1 MVTKGLFAVSLAV
14 FMMSFIR
21 CTSALRAHRHGL
33 LRRAT
38 SSHAAAESN
47 ELYRNFRFDIL
58 KKDPSGKARLALIK
72 TPHGVVETPNFI
84 FCATRGA
91 MKALS
96 PEQLRAEGSQIIL
109 SNTYHMMLTA
119 GAELVESLGGLQ
131 KFTGWNGPMFTDSG
145 GYQIFSMGH
154 GTVASEI
161 KGNRSN
167 SSMMT
172 EKLLTKIDEEGATF
186 RSYVDGS
193 SHLLTPEKSIDIQ
206 RKLGADLIVVLDEC
220 TPFNVEKEYTT
231 ESMRRSH
238 RWAQRSLKEF
248 IRTDTGKQALYGIVQ
263 GGIYEDLRDESTDF
277 VNSQNFFGTAIGG
290 SLGDTRKRM
299 HEIVEYTR
307 SKVRDD
313 RPVHLLG
320 IGGVMDIFN
329 GVRQGIDTF
338 DCVAPMRLARHGGAL
353 VMAAHWE
360 EEVHPDSLRACEEA
374 ALKVATRTAAKKEDK
389 ERNRRESRA
398 FLQCK
403 DSTSPTDMSPEAI
416 SSEMVTGSA
425 STAPPSSAA
434 GDSEETST
442 TTADAFLQEEL
453 AKERK
458 KIQRS
463 IKQRT
468 ISEHA
473 KMETRFMRHDPRP
486 IDPTCGCYTCKNF
499 SRAYLRHCFAHGEFL
514 GGTLVSIHN
523 AHYMNRLMAD
533 IR

>member
-1 MVTKGLFAVSLAV
+1 
-14 FMMSFIR
+14 
-21 CTSALRAHRHGL
+21 
-33 LRRAT
+33 
-38 SSHAAAESN
+38 
-47 ELYRNFRFDIL
+47 
-58 KKDPSGKARLALIK
+58 
-72 TPHGVVETPNFI
+72 
-84 FCATRGA
+84 
-91 MKALS
+91 MKALT

-119 GAELVESLGGLQ
+119 GADLVERLGGLQ

-172 EKLLTKIDEEGATF
+172 EKLLTEINEEGATF

-193 SHLLTPEKSIDIQ
+193 THLLTPEKSIDIQ

-231 ESMRRSH
+231 DSMRRSH
-238 RWAQRSLKEF
+238 RWALPRLKEF
-248 IRTDTGKQALYGIVQ
+248 TRTDTGKQALYGIVQ

-299 HEIVEYTR
+299 HEIVAYTR

-353 VMAAHWE
+353 VLAAHWD
-360 EEVHPDSLRACEEA
+360 EEVHPDSLRACEEE
-374 ALKVATRTAAKKEDK
+374 ALKIATRAAAKKEEK
-389 ERNRRESRA
+389 ENHRRQSLA
-398 FLQCK
+398 FLQRK
-403 DSTSPTDMSPEAI
+403 EALNVAAEDAIQPLAVASIADSLPEA
-416 SSEMVTGSA
+416 SDGSA
-425 STAPPSSAA
+425 GVTQTSS
-434 GDSEETST
+434 
-442 TTADAFLQEEL
+442 TADAYLQAEL
-453 AKERK
+453 AKQRK
-458 KIQRS
+458 SIQRS
-463 IKQRT
+463 IQERT
-468 ISEHA
+468 VAEHV
-473 KMETRFMRHDPRP
+473 KLETRFMRNDPRP

>member
-1 MVTKGLFAVSLAV
+1 L
-14 FMMSFIR
+14 
-21 CTSALRAHRHGL
+21 
-33 LRRAT
+33 
-38 SSHAAAESN
+38 ESN
-47 ELYRNFRFDIL
+47 EQQLYRNFGFDVL
-58 KKDPSGKARLALIK
+58 KQDPNGKARLALIK

-96 PEQLRAEGSQIIL
+96 PDQLRAEGSQIIL

-119 GAELVESLGGLQ
+119 GADLVERLGGLQ

-172 EKLLTKIDEEGATF
+172 EKLLTKINEEGATF

-220 TPFNVEKEYTT
+220 TPFHVEKEYTT

-238 RWAQRSLKEF
+238 RWAQRSLQEF

-374 ALKVATRTAAKKEDK
+374 ALKIATRTAAKKEEK
-389 ERNRRESRA
+389 EKNRRESRA
-398 FLQCK
+398 FLQRK
-403 DSTSPTDMSPEAI
+403 DSADSA
-416 SSEMVTGSA
+416 SSADASVGVAASGSVTESASAAALSTIAGGSA
-425 STAPPSSAA
+425 
-434 GDSEETST
+434 ETSN
-442 TTADAFLQEEL
+442 TADAFLQAEL
-453 AKERK
+453 AKERR

-463 IKQRT
+463 IKQRA
-468 ISEHA
+468 ILEHA
-473 KMETRFMRHDPRP
+473 KLETRFMRHDPRP